1 MRGRDMALDRARG
14 NQYNQINK
22 NNLNLQILEHRRGL
36 PGHRLRSGARLGA
49 IHRREVKGMAKKGK
63 GASSSGCAGVEASCC
78 RVEALVSVDE
88 RGQMVLPKEM
98 RERAGIKA
106 GDKLAAVSFERD
118 GKVCCIALIRAEDFA
133 ATVRGMLGPMVS
145 ELAK

>member
-1 MRGRDMALDRARG
+1 MKGPGAAVCHGAARG
-14 NQYNQINK
+14 MVI
-22 NNLNLQILEHRRGL
+22 R
-36 PGHRLRSGARLGA
+36 
-49 IHRREVKGMAKKGK
+49 RREVKRMARTAKKGK
-63 GASSSGCAGVEASCC
+63 GASSSRCAVGEAGCC
-78 RVEALVSVDE
+78 RVEALVGVDE

-133 ATVRGMLGPMVS
+133 ATVRGLLGPMVS
-145 ELAK
+145 ELTK